1 MVDIV
6 GDMESA
12 IDVSKNSWASK
23 PFQEIKEIGE
33 RDGSILVVP
42 IGSIEQ
48 HGNHLP
54 VATDTILVEA
64 VAHFGAERVA
74 DEVPLLVTPTVWS
87 GFSPHHLPF
96 GGTISLDFDTLREMI
111 EQTVDRAL
119 ENGFDA
125 VLLLNGHG
133 GNMPLVDG
141 VVNTIGSQHSDTEIL
156 GLTYFELATEFIHDI
171 RESDNGGMA
180 HGGEFETSL
189 LLHLRPELV
198 GEERTATYWDEPYD
212 RGSKDLLNGGPL
224 AVYRTFEEYSAS
236 GAIGDPEL
244 ASAEKGEEIFNLLGV
259 ELEDLLREIH
269 GQNR

>member
-6 GDMESA
+6 VGMESV
-12 IDVSKNSWASK
+12 IDVCKNSWASK
-23 PFQEIKEIGE
+23 PYQEIKEIGE
-33 RDGSILVVP
+33 RDGSVLVVP
-42 IGSIEQ
+42 IGSVEQ
-48 HGNHLP
+48 HGNHMP
-54 VATDTILVEA
+54 VATDTILVDA
-64 VAHFGAERVA
+64 VAHLGAERV
-74 DEVPLLVTPTVWS
+74 DDDVPVLVTPTVWA

-96 GGTISLDFDTLREMI
+96 GGTISLDFDTLRKMI
-111 EQTVDRAL
+111 EETVDRAL

-125 VLLLNGHG
+125 ALLLNGHG

-141 VVNTIGSQHSDTEIL
+141 VVNTIGTTHSDTEIL
-156 GLTYFELATEFIHDI
+156 GLTYFELATEFIDDI
-171 RESDNGGMA
+171 RDSENGGMA

-198 GEERTATYWDEPYD
+198 GDDRDATYWNEPYD
-212 RGSKDLLNGGPL
+212 RGGKDLLDGGPL

-259 ELEDLLREIH
+259 ELAELFREIH
-269 GQNR
+269 SQNR